1 MVAQRARK
9 NDGGDEIILSSSSQS
24 RSSLVLVALIT
35 LIWGFNW
42 PTMKTVLS
50 EIPPFTFRSLCMA
63 AGAVGLFAI
72 AKANGL
78 AMRVPQGQWSRLMAS
93 ALFNI
98 TGWNLLIAFGLK
110 YVAASRGVI
119 LAYTMPMWT
128 VLLSMIFLHERL
140 TGRRALGLGL
150 GMVAMLMLVS
160 VEFAQLKA
168 APLGAL
174 LVVSAALSW
183 SIGTI
188 ILKRYP
194 VSLPTTSM
202 TGWTMLLGGIPIWI
216 ATPFFESVSISQ
228 VTFWPAMGV
237 IYNMTLAVIFCYWAW
252 NKLISQGSVSVTSL
266 STLMI
271 PVLGVFSSMWFLGEQ
286 PHWQE
291 FSALALVIF
300 SLMLV
305 LLPKR
310 ARN

>member
-1 MVAQRARK
+1 V
-9 NDGGDEIILSSSSQS
+9 SQTLQA
-24 RSSLVLVALIT
+24 RSSLVLVVLIT

-42 PTMKTVLS
+42 ATMKVVLS
-50 EIPPFTFRSLCMA
+50 EVPPFTFRSLCMA
-63 AGAVGLFAI
+63 SGAIGLFAI
-72 AKANGL
+72 AKFNGL
-78 AMRVPQGQWSRLMAS
+78 AIRVPPGQWTRLMSS

-140 TGRRALGLGL
+140 TGNRALGLVF
-150 GMVAMLMLVS
+150 GMVAMLILVS
-160 VEFAQLKA
+160 VEFAQLRA

-174 LVVSAALSW
+174 LVVGAALSW

-194 VSLPTTSM
+194 VDLPTTSM
-202 TGWTMLLGGIPIWI
+202 TGWTMVLGGIPIWI
-216 ATPFFESVSISQ
+216 ATPFFERVSLGNIS
-228 VTFWPAMGV
+228 FWPAFGV
-237 IYNMTLAVIFCYWAW
+237 VYNMLLAVIFCYWAW
-252 NKLISQGSVSVTSL
+252 NKLISRGSASVTSL

-271 PVLGVFSSMWFLGEQ
+271 PVIGVFSSMWFLGEQ
-286 PHWQE
+286 PRWQE
-291 FSALALVIF
+291 FSALALVIV

-310 ARN
+310 TNK

>member
-1 MVAQRARK
+1 
-9 NDGGDEIILSSSSQS
+9 
-24 RSSLVLVALIT
+24 
-35 LIWGFNW
+35 
-42 PTMKTVLS
+42 
-50 EIPPFTFRSLCMA
+50 LCMA
-63 AGAVGLFAI
+63 AGAIGLFAI
-72 AKANGL
+72 AKFNGL
-78 AMRVPQGQWSRLMAS
+78 PLRVPQGQWPRLMAS

-140 TGRRALGLGL
+140 TGRRAFGLVF

-160 VEFAQLKA
+160 VEFAQLRA

-174 LVVSAALSW
+174 LVVGAALSW

-194 VSLPTTSM
+194 VDLPTTSM
-202 TGWTMLLGGIPIWI
+202 TGWTMVLGGIPIWI
-216 ATPFFESVSISQ
+216 ATPFFEHVSISNIS
-228 VTFWPAMGV
+228 FWPALGV
-237 IYNMTLAVIFCYWAW
+237 VYNMTLAVIFCYWAW

-286 PHWQE
+286 PRWQE
-291 FSALALVIF
+291 FSALALVMV

-305 LLPKR
+305 LLPR
-310 ARN
+310 RLISR

>member
-1 MVAQRARK
+1 MA
-9 NDGGDEIILSSSSQS
+9 LTSLP
-24 RSSLVLVALIT
+24 RSSLVLVGLIT

-42 PTMKTVLS
+42 PIMKVVLG
-50 EIPPFTFRSLCMA
+50 EVPPFTFRSLCMA
-63 AGAVGLFAI
+63 AGAIGLFAI
-72 AKANGL
+72 AKFNGL
-78 AMRVPQGQWSRLMAS
+78 PLRVPQGQWPRLMAS

-140 TGRRALGLGL
+140 TGRRAFGLVF

-160 VEFAQLKA
+160 VEFAQLRA

-174 LVVSAALSW
+174 LVVGAALSW

-194 VSLPTTSM
+194 VDLPTTSM
-202 TGWTMLLGGIPIWI
+202 TGWTMVLGGIPIWI
-216 ATPFFESVSISQ
+216 ATPFFEHVSISNIS
-228 VTFWPAMGV
+228 VWPALGV
-237 IYNMTLAVIFCYWAW
+237 VYNMTLAVIFCYWAW

-286 PHWQE
+286 PRWQE
-291 FSALALVIF
+291 FSALALVMV

-305 LLPKR
+305 LLPR
-310 ARN
+310 RLISR

>member
-1 MVAQRARK
+1 MPSA
-9 NDGGDEIILSSSSQS
+9 SQQ
-24 RSSLVLVALIT
+24 RSSLLLVAMIT

-42 PTMKTVLS
+42 ATMKVVLS
-50 EIPPFTFRSLCMA
+50 EVPPLTFRSYCMG
-63 AGAVGLFAI
+63 AGAIGLFAI
-72 AKANGL
+72 AKFNGL
-78 AMRVPQGQWSRLMAS
+78 AIRVPPGQWPRLMAS

-140 TGRRALGLGL
+140 TGRRALGLAF
-150 GMVAMLMLVS
+150 GMVAMLLLVS
-160 VEFAQLKA
+160 VEFSQLRA

-194 VSLPTTSM
+194 VDLPTTSM

-216 ATPFFESVSISQ
+216 ATPFFERVSISQ
-228 VTFWPAMGV
+228 ITFWPAMGV

-271 PVLGVFSSMWFLGEQ
+271 PVLGVLSSMWFLGEQ

-291 FSALALVIF
+291 FSALALVIL

-305 LLPKR
+305 LLPRRHVSK
-310 ARN
+310 

>member
-1 MVAQRARK
+1 MPTAA
-9 NDGGDEIILSSSSQS
+9 QS
-24 RSSLVLVALIT
+24 RSSLILVVLIT

-42 PTMKTVLS
+42 ATMKVVLS
-50 EIPPFTFRSLCMA
+50 EIPPLTFRALCMG
-63 AGAVGLFAI
+63 AGAIGLFAI

-78 AMRVPQGQWSRLMAS
+78 ALRVPQGQWPRLMAS

-128 VLLSMIFLHERL
+128 VLLSMIFLRERL
-140 TGRRALGLGL
+140 TGRRAVGLVF
-150 GMVAMLMLVS
+150 GMVAMLILVS
-160 VEFAQLKA
+160 SEFAQLKA
-168 APLGAL
+168 APLGSL
-174 LVVSAALSW
+174 LIVGAALSW
-183 SIGTI
+183 SVGTI

-194 VSLPTTSM
+194 VDLPTTSM
-202 TGWTMLLGGIPIWI
+202 TGWTMVLGGIPIWI
-216 ATPFFESVSISQ
+216 AAPFFERISISTI
-228 VTFWPAMGV
+228 TFWPALGV
-237 IYNMTLAVIFCYWAW
+237 VYNMTLAVIFCYWAW

-286 PHWQE
+286 PSWQE
-291 FSALALVIF
+291 FSALALVIV

-305 LLPKR
+305 LLPQR
-310 ARN
+310 AGAK

>member
-1 MVAQRARK
+1 MPVT
-9 NDGGDEIILSSSSQS
+9 SQS
-24 RSSLVLVALIT
+24 RSSLVLVSLIT

-42 PTMKTVLS
+42 AIMKVVLS
-50 EIPPFTFRSLCMA
+50 EVPPFTFRSLCMA
-63 AGAVGLFAI
+63 AGAIGLLAI
-72 AKANGL
+72 AKFNGL
-78 AMRVPQGQWSRLMAS
+78 AIRVPPGQWTRLMAS

-140 TGRRALGLGL
+140 TGNRALGLVF
-150 GMVAMLMLVS
+150 GMFAMLILVS
-160 VEFAQLKA
+160 VEFTQLRA

-174 LVVSAALSW
+174 LVVGAALSW
-183 SIGTI
+183 SIGTV
-188 ILKRYP
+188 ILKRFP
-194 VSLPTTSM
+194 VDLPTTSM
-202 TGWTMLLGGIPIWI
+202 TGWTMVLGGIPIWI
-216 ATPFFESVSISQ
+216 ATPFFERVSISNIS
-228 VTFWPAMGV
+228 FWPALGV

-252 NKLISQGSVSVTSL
+252 NKLISHGSVSVTSL

-286 PHWQE
+286 PRWQE
-291 FSALALVIF
+291 FSALALVIV

-305 LLPKR
+305 LVPR
-310 ARN
+310 RRS

>member
-1 MVAQRARK
+1 MPTAA
-9 NDGGDEIILSSSSQS
+9 QS
-24 RSSLVLVALIT
+24 RSSLILVVLIT

-42 PTMKTVLS
+42 ATMKVVLS
-50 EIPPFTFRSLCMA
+50 EIPPLTFRALCMG
-63 AGAVGLFAI
+63 AGAIGLFAI

-78 AMRVPQGQWSRLMAS
+78 ALRVPQGQWPRLMAS

-128 VLLSMIFLHERL
+128 VLLSMIFLRERL
-140 TGRRALGLGL
+140 TGRRAVGLVF
-150 GMVAMLMLVS
+150 GMVAMLILVS
-160 VEFAQLKA
+160 SEFAQLKA

-174 LVVSAALSW
+174 LIVGAALSW
-183 SIGTI
+183 SVGTI

-194 VSLPTTSM
+194 VDLPTTSM
-202 TGWTMLLGGIPIWI
+202 TGWTMVLGGIPIWI
-216 ATPFFESVSISQ
+216 AAPFFERISISTI
-228 VTFWPAMGV
+228 TFWPALGV
-237 IYNMTLAVIFCYWAW
+237 VYNMTLAVIFCYWAW

-286 PHWQE
+286 PSWQE
-291 FSALALVIF
+291 FSALALVIV

-305 LLPKR
+305 LLPQRVGAK
-310 ARN
+310 

>member
-1 MVAQRARK
+1 M
-9 NDGGDEIILSSSSQS
+9 QS
-24 RSSLVLVALIT
+24 RSSVVLVVLIT

-42 PTMKTVLS
+42 PTMKVVLS
-50 EIPPFTFRSLCMA
+50 EVPPLTFRALCMG
-63 AGAVGLFAI
+63 AGAIGLFAI
-72 AKANGL
+72 ARANGL
-78 AMRVPQGQWSRLMAS
+78 ALRVPQGQWSRLMAS

-140 TGRRALGLGL
+140 TGQRALGLAF
-150 GMVAMLMLVS
+150 GMVAMLILVS

-174 LVVSAALSW
+174 LIVGAALSW

-194 VSLPTTSM
+194 VDLPTTSM
-202 TGWTMLLGGIPIWI
+202 TGWTMVLGGIPIWI
-216 ATPFFESVSISQ
+216 AAPFFERVSISKI
-228 VTFWPAMGV
+228 TFWPALGV
-237 IYNMTLAVIFCYWAW
+237 VYNMTLAVIFCYWAW

-286 PHWQE
+286 PRWQE
-291 FSALALVIF
+291 FSALALVIV
-300 SLMLV
+300 SLLLV
-305 LLPKR
+305 LMPR
-310 ARN
+310 RSSSS

>member
-1 MVAQRARK
+1 MA
-9 NDGGDEIILSSSSQS
+9 LTSLP
-24 RSSLVLVALIT
+24 RSSLVLVGLIT

-42 PTMKTVLS
+42 PIMKVVLG
-50 EIPPFTFRSLCMA
+50 EVPPFTFRSLCMA
-63 AGAVGLFAI
+63 AGAIGLFAI
-72 AKANGL
+72 AKFNGL
-78 AMRVPQGQWSRLMAS
+78 PLRVPQGQWPRLMAS

-140 TGRRALGLGL
+140 TGRRAFGLVF

-160 VEFAQLKA
+160 VEFAQLRA

-174 LVVSAALSW
+174 LVVGAALSW

-194 VSLPTTSM
+194 VDLPTTSM
-202 TGWTMLLGGIPIWI
+202 TGWTMVLGGIPIWI
-216 ATPFFESVSISQ
+216 ATPFFEHVSISNIS
-228 VTFWPAMGV
+228 FWPALGV
-237 IYNMTLAVIFCYWAW
+237 VYNMTLAVIFCYWAW

-286 PHWQE
+286 PRWQE
-291 FSALALVIF
+291 FSALALVMV

-305 LLPKR
+305 LLPR
-310 ARN
+310 RPISR

>member
-1 MVAQRARK
+1 M
-9 NDGGDEIILSSSSQS
+9 
-24 RSSLVLVALIT
+24 LVVLIT

-42 PTMKTVLS
+42 ATMKVVLS
-50 EIPPFTFRSLCMA
+50 EVPPLTFRSLCMG
-63 AGAVGLFAI
+63 AGAIGLFAI
-72 AKANGL
+72 ARFNGL
-78 AMRVPQGQWSRLMAS
+78 SIRVPEGQWTRLMAS

-140 TGRRALGLGL
+140 TGKRALGLAF
-150 GMVAMLMLVS
+150 GMVAMLILVS

-174 LVVSAALSW
+174 LIVGAALSW
-183 SIGTI
+183 SVGTI
-188 ILKRYP
+188 VLKRFP
-194 VSLPTTSM
+194 VDLPTTSM
-202 TGWTMLLGGIPIWI
+202 TGWTMVLGGIPIWF
-216 ATPFFESVSISQ
+216 ATPFFERVSIGNIS
-228 VTFWPAMGV
+228 FWPALGV
-237 IYNMTLAVIFCYWAW
+237 VYNMLLAVIFCYWAW
-252 NKLISQGSVSVTSL
+252 NKLISRGSASVTSL

-286 PHWQE
+286 PRWQE
-291 FSALALVIF
+291 FSALALVIV
-300 SLMLV
+300 SLLLV

-310 ARN
+310 ASGK

>member
-1 MVAQRARK
+1 MLEK
-9 NDGGDEIILSSSSQS
+9 SKSS
-24 RSSLVLVALIT
+24 SSLVLVSLIT

-42 PTMKTVLS
+42 ATMKVVLS
-50 EIPPFTFRSLCMA
+50 EVPPFTFRSLCMA
-63 AGAVGLFAI
+63 AGAIGLFAI
-72 AKANGL
+72 AKANDL
-78 AMRVPQGQWSRLMAS
+78 AMRVPRGQWPRLMAS

-140 TGRRALGLGL
+140 TGRRALGLVF
-150 GMVAMLMLVS
+150 GMIAMLILVS

-168 APLGAL
+168 APLGAI

-194 VSLPTTSM
+194 VDLPTTSM

-216 ATPFFESVSISQ
+216 ATPFFERVSIGNIS
-228 VTFWPAMGV
+228 FWPALGV
-237 IYNMTLAVIFCYWAW
+237 IYNMSLAVIFCYWAW

-286 PHWQE
+286 PRWQE
-291 FSALALVIF
+291 FSALALVIV
-300 SLMLV
+300 SLLLV
-305 LLPKR
+305 LVPKR
-310 ARN
+310 ADTK

>member
-1 MVAQRARK
+1 MP
-9 NDGGDEIILSSSSQS
+9 SSPQS
-24 RSSLVLVALIT
+24 RSSVMLVVLIT
-35 LIWGFNW
+35 LIWGVNW
-42 PTMKTVLS
+42 PIMKTVLS
-50 EIPPFTFRSLCMA
+50 EVPPFTFRALCMG
-63 AGAVGLFAI
+63 AGAIGLFAI
-72 AKANGL
+72 AKFNGL
-78 AMRVPQGQWSRLMAS
+78 ALRVPPGQWSRLIAS

-110 YVAASRGVI
+110 YVAASRGAI

-140 TGRRALGLGL
+140 TGRRAFGLVF
-150 GMVAMLMLVS
+150 GMVAILILVS

-174 LVVSAALSW
+174 LVVGAALSW

-194 VSLPTTSM
+194 VDLPTTSM
-202 TGWTMLLGGIPIWI
+202 TGWTMMLGGIPIWI
-216 ATPFFESVSISQ
+216 ATPFFEQVSISKI
-228 VTFWPAMGV
+228 TFWPALGV
-237 IYNMTLAVIFCYWAW
+237 LYNMTLAVVFCYWAW
-252 NKLISQGSVSVTSL
+252 NKLISQGFASVTSL
-266 STLMI
+266 SILMI
-271 PVLGVFSSMWFLGEQ
+271 PVLGVFSSMLFLGEQ

-291 FSALALVIF
+291 FSALALVIV

-310 ARN
+310 AGVK

>member
-1 MVAQRARK
+1 MA
-9 NDGGDEIILSSSSQS
+9 LTSLP
-24 RSSLVLVALIT
+24 RSSLVLVGLIT

-42 PTMKTVLS
+42 PIMKVVLG
-50 EIPPFTFRSLCMA
+50 EVPPFTFRSLCMG
-63 AGAVGLFAI
+63 AGAIGLFAI
-72 AKANGL
+72 AKFNGL
-78 AMRVPQGQWSRLMAS
+78 PLRVPQGQWPRLMAS

-140 TGRRALGLGL
+140 TGRRAFGLAF

-160 VEFAQLKA
+160 VEFAQLRA

-174 LVVSAALSW
+174 LVVGAALSW

-194 VSLPTTSM
+194 VDLPTTSM
-202 TGWTMLLGGIPIWI
+202 TGWTMVLGGIPIWI
-216 ATPFFESVSISQ
+216 ATPFFEHVSISN
-228 VTFWPAMGV
+228 VSFWPALGV
-237 IYNMTLAVIFCYWAW
+237 VYNMTLAVIFCYWAW

-291 FSALALVIF
+291 FSALALVMV

-305 LLPKR
+305 LLPR
-310 ARN
+310 RLISR

>member
-1 MVAQRARK
+1 MA
-9 NDGGDEIILSSSSQS
+9 LTSLP
-24 RSSLVLVALIT
+24 RSSLVLVGLIT

-42 PTMKTVLS
+42 PIMKVVLG
-50 EIPPFTFRSLCMA
+50 EVPPFTFRSLCTG
-63 AGAVGLFAI
+63 AGAIGLFAI
-72 AKANGL
+72 AKFNGL
-78 AMRVPQGQWSRLMAS
+78 PLRVPQGQWPRLMAS

-140 TGRRALGLGL
+140 TGRRAFGLVF

-160 VEFAQLKA
+160 VEFTQLRA

-174 LVVSAALSW
+174 LVVGAALSW

-194 VSLPTTSM
+194 VDLPTTSM
-202 TGWTMLLGGIPIWI
+202 TGWTMVLGGIPIWI
-216 ATPFFESVSISQ
+216 ATPFFEHVSISNIS
-228 VTFWPAMGV
+228 FWPALGV
-237 IYNMTLAVIFCYWAW
+237 VYNMTLAVIFCYWAW

-291 FSALALVIF
+291 FSALALVMV

-305 LLPKR
+305 LLPR
-310 ARN
+310 RLISR